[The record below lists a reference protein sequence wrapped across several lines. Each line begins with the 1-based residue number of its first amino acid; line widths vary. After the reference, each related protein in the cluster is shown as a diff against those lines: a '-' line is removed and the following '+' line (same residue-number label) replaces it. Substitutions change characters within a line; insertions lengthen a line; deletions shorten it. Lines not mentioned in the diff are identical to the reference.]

1 MHIAVKF
8 IAIIEDAP
16 QKFATTIIE
25 SIACDDKSQARG
37 YGLRW
42 HITAQQ
48 SIESSAIDFGARNLI
63 IATTIGYYGCAA
75 FAKTIRQ
82 SLSARV
88 SADLFRVFSRYFWN
102 CGILCHEIFQF
113 LFNFS
118 SSFDN
123 IPQEPVNEHAL
134 LSMRKN
140 RRFGE

>member
-8 IAIIEDAP
+8 IAIIEDEP
-16 QKFATTIIE
+16 QKFTTTIIK

-48 SIESSAIDFGARNLI
+48 SIESTAIDFGARNLI
-63 IATTIGYYGCAA
+63 IATTIGHYGCAA
-75 FAKTIRQ
+75 FAQTIRQ

-88 SADLFRVFSRYFWN
+88 SADLLRFF
-102 CGILCHEIFQF
+102 GIVKFYVVKFFQF